1 MAKLSFNVFRINGEN
16 AEKASK
22 PIMVDGI
29 DGDTLTREGVSVMA
43 SEVFDGAEGELTIKR
58 GNVVAV
64 PCNAESAHAV
74 YARRSGNATQSIES
88 VKSIRRERA
97 DGATLKTLAEKY
109 GLSTAGVNN
118 IVNGKTWEHV
128 PFEAGTTP
136 SEVKAAREKAKAV
149 KAAEKARE
157 ALAKAEAMVS

>member
-1 MAKLSFNVFRINGEN
+1 MAGKLTFNVFEIGVES

-22 PIMVDGI
+22 ALAVDAVDGDNLMVDGKVAV
-29 DGDTLTREGVSVMA
+29 DNNGDAYSLKSR
-43 SEVFDGAEGELTIKR
+43 K
-58 GNVVAV
+58 VVVV
-64 PCNAESAHAV
+64 PCNAEAAHAV
-74 YARRSGNATQSIES
+74 YARRSGNATQSIQS
-88 VKSIRRERA
+88 VKEIRRKRA
-97 DGATLKTLAEKY
+97 DGMTLKALADEY
-109 GLSTAGVNN
+109 SLSTAGVNN

-128 PFEAGTTP
+128 PFESGTSP